1 MKVKVIQRAI
11 YHKIAEVEIEIPND
25 VDEFNVQDYINDH
38 EELWVDKID
47 KQMSEAEYE
56 YGFGMDSDE
65 GWTDKDQPY
74 EWRYECK
81 DIKFGG
87 HL

>member
-1 MKVKVIQRAI
+1 MKVKILHRSV
-11 YHKIAEVEIEIPND
+11 YYKTTEVEIEVPNNI
-25 VDEFNVQDYINDH
+25 DEFDVQDYLNDNEH
-38 EELWVDKID
+38 LWVDKID

-65 GWTDKDQPY
+65 GWTDKDQQC
-74 EWRYECK
+74 EWRYEVK
-81 DIKFGG
+81 GIGA

>member
-1 MKVKVIQRAI
+1 MKVKITHRSVYYKTTQV
-11 YHKIAEVEIEIPND
+11 EVEVPDNIN
-25 VDEFNVQDYINDH
+25 EFDVQDYLNDNEH
-38 EELWVDKID
+38 LWVDKID

-65 GWTDKDQPY
+65 GWTDKDQEF
-74 EWRYECK
+74 EWRYEVNGT
-81 DIKFGG
+81 GG